1 MCGDLPYC
9 LCAVPGFTF
18 DTPAYV
24 QCPGCLRAVLCFAW
38 PYLTSTPPLMRGTRG
53 ALLCLRAVLCFAST
67 GPGVLRQ
74 PRLTSYV
81 LCGALLYLRQ
91 PLALPSTPPGVF
103 CPALPLACFAPG
115 VLCLRALLCL
125 LCFACFAYV
134 FSTHTEGGDP
144 GSLHEKKI
152 KTKEF

>member
-1 MCGDLPYC
+1 MRGDLPYLDRPR
-9 LCAVPGFTF
+9 LCVVPGLTAYAWY
-18 DTPAYV
+18 PALHR
-24 QCPGCLRAVLCFAW
+24 QA
-38 PYLTSTPPLMRGTRG
+38 PLMCSARG

-74 PRLTSYV
+74 APLTSHV
-81 LCGALLYLRQ
+81 RCGALLT
-91 PLALPSTPPGVF
+91 STA
-103 CPALPLACFAPG
+103 PALPHFDTPRGCFARPYF
-115 VLCLRALLCL
+115 LRALLAL